1 MNSKAMQLSLV
12 MAFIAVWFVM
22 GSVNSIEEEAKK
34 KFGEEQTV
42 LVAKTAVKEMDSIL
56 DSMIELKVVP
66 KRFVEPT
73 AISFNAVIGEES
85 KEYAEEVKRLIGNVA
100 IVPIQK
106 GEQITLNKITEPNM
120 RTGLAPQVAPGKRAI
135 SIPASEIESVSKLI
149 KPGDRVDMIAVI
161 DMGAGSS
168 GRENKVAKT
177 IMQDVVVLAVG
188 KNITNNIARKVDP
201 DGKGGRVKVK
211 SLTEYDGFSSLT
223 IEVDPSQAQLIAA
236 ISASASNKIILT
248 LRNND
253 DTDRL
258 NYSGVRAQDAIG
270 GSTEAR
276 APAQNQGQN
285 QQSGAR

>member
-1 MNSKAMQLSLV
+1 
-12 MAFIAVWFVM
+12 
-22 GSVNSIEEEAKK
+22 
-34 KFGEEQTV
+34 
-42 LVAKTAVKEMDSIL
+42 
-56 DSMIELKVVP
+56 
-66 KRFVEPT
+66 
-73 AISFNAVIGEES
+73 
-85 KEYAEEVKRLIGNVA
+85 VKRLIGNVA

-135 SIPASEIESVSKLI
+135 SIPASEIETVSKLI

-201 DGKGGRVKVK
+201 DGKGGKVRVK

-223 IEVDPSQAQLIAA
+223 IEVDPSQAQLTAA
-236 ISASASNKIILT
+236 ITASAANKIILT

-276 APAQNQGQN
+276 APAQNQSQNQGQN
-285 QQSGAR
+285 QPSGAR